1 MKDFIYENESLSE
14 DICNRI
20 IELFETK
27 IQDDYTEYHVNPI
40 GELVIHLHS
49 LTDSNW
55 SDIKEILID
64 EVTKHINIYCSH
76 LDNDIFFFNSIH
88 TTKSMNEIFI
98 QKYNKN
104 EECTNYNNDYYI
116 NLFNKKAKLFTFIF
130 YLNTI
135 NEGGETDFFG
145 YHKIKPEKGKIV
157 LFPSEWFFPY
167 CQLHSLTDYKYILTG
182 AIYIDV

>member
-1 MKDFIYENESLSE
+1 MENFIYENESLSE

-27 IQDDYTEYHVNPI
+27 IQDDYNKCDVNPI
-40 GELVIHLHS
+40 DLVIHLNS
-49 LTDSNW
+49 LPDNNW
-55 SDIKEILID
+55 SDIKEMLID
-64 EVTKHINIYCSH
+64 EVTKHIKIYCNY
-76 LDNDIFFFNSIH
+76 LDNDIFFSNSIH

-104 EECTNYNNDYYI
+104 EQSTNYNNDYCI

-167 CQLHSLTDYKYILTG
+167 CQMQSLNEDKYVVTG
-182 AIYIDV
+182 TIYIDI

>member
-1 MKDFIYENESLSE
+1 MENFIYENESLSE

-20 IELFETK
+20 IELFEK
-27 IQDDYTEYHVNPI
+27 RVQDEYITSHANPI
-40 GELVIHLHS
+40 ELEIHLHS
-49 LTDSNW
+49 LPDNNW
-55 SDIKEILID
+55 SDIKELLID

-116 NLFNKKAKLFTFIF
+116 DLCIKKAKLFTFIF

-167 CQLHSLTDYKYILTG
+167 CQMQSFNEDKYVLTG
-182 AIYIDV
+182 SIYIDI